1 MDFGSPMTK
10 FALIVLPKLLYN
22 FFGQS
27 AQLAKSFGICLK
39 KEMYCASVVCAMNKQ
54 FRLSDLYQVW
64 NHNYNFA
71 TFSTCNMAISVV
83 DFQIW
88 GYKIR

>member
-39 KEMYCASVVCAMNKQ
+39 KMYCASVVCAVNKQ

-71 TFSTCNMAISVV
+71 TFSTCNMAMSVV